1 MPLRT
6 VCSNFVPGL
15 FSPHAVRYLQGMSR
29 NWTPRDALISTLTQH
44 LYVWAPGETEAR
56 RVIEAMADEMLQT
69 MDEAGYGF
77 VMVKPKASG
86 SRAAADPDAGRAH

>member
-1 MPLRT
+1 
-6 VCSNFVPGL
+6 
-15 FSPHAVRYLQGMSR
+15 MSR
-29 NWTPRDALISTLTQH
+29 NWTPRDALIDVLTQH

-56 RVIEAMADEMLQT
+56 RIIESMADQLLQT

-77 VMVKPKASG
+77 FMVKREPP

>member
-1 MPLRT
+1 
-6 VCSNFVPGL
+6 
-15 FSPHAVRYLQGMSR
+15 MSR
-29 NWTPRDALISTLTQH
+29 NWTPRDALIDVLMEH

-77 VMVKPKASG
+77 VMREPSG
-86 SRAAADPDAGRAH
+86 SGSPALVQTGKRNHL